1 MKHHKLTIRLNLI
14 TALEGFAI
22 ALSQQDMNDKLCLKI
37 LVGIIPLENMYREN
51 EDKKKGQNMDHISV
65 PVFKA
70 VIYIL
75 IYNSST
81 FLIQ

>member
-14 TALEGFAI
+14 TTLEGFAI

-51 EDKKKGQNMDHISV
+51 EDIKG
-65 PVFKA
+65 
-70 VIYIL
+70 IL
-75 IYNSST
+75 FSS
-81 FLIQ
+81 LIVETMKLILMT